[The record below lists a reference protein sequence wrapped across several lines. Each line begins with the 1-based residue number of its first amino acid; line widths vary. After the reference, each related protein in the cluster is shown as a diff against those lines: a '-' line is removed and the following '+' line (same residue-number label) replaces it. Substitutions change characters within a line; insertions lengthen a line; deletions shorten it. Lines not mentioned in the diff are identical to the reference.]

1 MKTKYLILFLVL
13 PTLILGQET
22 IQKTRKLSNEDF
34 KEIYSV
40 LKSDNTILHGSYT
53 KVSSKGTVFSEG
65 FYKYG
70 AKDSLWKEYDWY
82 GKVFKTGN
90 YVLDKKVGLW
100 QFFDEKGNAELIYN
114 FSTNELVSY
123 ILDDKRKNKKYN
135 FTTAE
140 RIILDELDRP
150 PLYLGGNLG
159 MGVFIGLNMKYP
171 IIALENGVS
180 GKVEVAFTID
190 SLGQT
195 SNYRVTKGIG
205 SGCNEEAL
213 KVVKKLPDGWL
224 PGIYKGQAVEVQ
236 YFIPVYFI
244 MN

>member
-1 MKTKYLILFLVL
+1 MKTNYLILFLVL
-13 PTLILGQET
+13 PTLIFGQET
-22 IQKTRKLSNEDF
+22 IQKTRKFSNQDL

-40 LKSDNTILHGSYT
+40 LKSDKSTLHGSYT

-70 AKDSLWKEYDWY
+70 VKDSLWKDYDWN
-82 GKVFKTGN
+82 GKLYRTGN
-90 YVLDKKVGLW
+90 YLSDKKVGLW

-135 FTTAE
+135 ITTAE
-140 RIILDELDRP
+140 GIKLDELDRP

-159 MGVFIGLNMKYP
+159 MGVFIGLNIKYP
-171 IIALENGVS
+171 IIAAENGVS
-180 GKVEVAFTID
+180 GKVDIAFTID

-205 SGCNEEAL
+205 SGCDEEAL
-213 KVVKKLPDGWL
+213 RVVKMLTEGWL
-224 PGIYKGQAVEVQ
+224 PGIYKGQAMKMQ
-236 YFIPVYFI
+236 YFIPVNFI
-244 MN
+244 LN